1 MDNKSFAIVLDE
13 IRKGVLTDHKLKAIE
28 YVHGYFS
35 SEQVVELLKYFSWAE
50 PQLKALKALQHKMVA
65 IHISKVINILHCL
78 TFTKDKLVALELI
91 ALNIIDPHNYRLI
104 EDIFRVHLPE
114 KKRCK
119 RILDQASKAGCKAPL
134 AMRSSCG
141 MIPGN
146 PYPKGK
152 PSVLNGLLAFRM
164 FPSFQGSWKLPFGHS
179 GKGRLVNL
187 GALAV
192 KKENDDG
199 YNVGRGIATCILGP
213 SKPAPATYNPHK
225 PVPYPIP
232 PCQPHATI
240 APSAY
245 NTAGL
250 VPMGSFIAPVV
261 APAAYAPQ
269 QAFSRPASQLSY
281 NSSAANLHPA
291 AFSPHGS
298 YPSAPATPVAAP
310 TLVQSPVN
318 QLAFASA
325 PVTPVF
331 PRLGTSTPIP
341 AVFSGVPLSA
351 VSSAPPPYP
360 ECQNTTTVISAAPQ
374 MSQAHGEVMSGNAG
388 TPTHSSSTAVLTS
401 SYSNT
406 NCSPGMM
413 LQTGS
418 VSGIQTSDNAN
429 ISPPLNNSFPGL
441 VSFPGMSM
449 FFQNQT
455 LSPATLSALQAG
467 MTVANLPG
475 LQSIAAAA
483 TLAGMHSSGAA
494 TSLSALQN
502 GVVAATM
509 PGLQSAV
516 SIAGLQSGA
525 DVASLHGLQATAS
538 LGGLQPN
545 GNSTPL
551 AGLQPT
557 ISLAGLRSAA
567 ASPAGM
573 RSTAASPAGMR
584 STAASPAALQAAASL
599 AGLHA
604 VAASLA
610 GLQSAAATSHSG
622 LHPASTSVSELQ
634 SLPASPS
641 GLQHSV
647 SSLPGLQPAAVALP
661 RMQSSTSFSGLDSI
675 VVAASLPGLQPT
687 TSSVSLPSL
696 QSAVTASSLPG
707 LESAMAAASSLP
719 VLQSAL
725 GAASLPGLQSLSAGS
740 LPGIQSVVGTPALS
754 GIQSTM
760 GTTSFSDL
768 QSTVG
773 TTSIPSVQS
782 GVSMVSP
789 TGLQSNVDTT
799 SLPGFQTTMGAASLP
814 GLQSSAPS
822 ALLQTHSAATLENFS
837 TQGNNGFACYSPA
850 PGTPYS
856 LQPGLPS
863 QLGWQ

>member
-65 IHISKVINILHCL
+65 IHVSKVINILHCL

-152 PSVLNGLLAFRM
+152 PSVLNGLLA
-164 FPSFQGSWKLPFGHS
+164 GSWKLPLGHS

-187 GALAV
+187 GALSV
-192 KKENDDG
+192 KKENEDG
-199 YNVGRGIATCILGP
+199 YSVGRGIATCILGP
-213 SKPAPATYNPHK
+213 SKPAPVTYNPHK

-261 APAAYAPQ
+261 APAAFAPQ

-281 NSSAANLHPA
+281 NTSANLHTA

-298 YPSAPATPVAAP
+298 YPSAPSTPVAAP
-310 TLVQSPVN
+310 TLVQSPAN

-325 PVTPVF
+325 PGTPVF

-341 AVFSGVPLSA
+341 PVFSGVPPSTG
-351 VSSAPPPYP
+351 SSAPPPYP
-360 ECQNTTTVISAAPQ
+360 ECQNTTSVISAAPQ
-374 MSQAHGEVMSGNAG
+374 MSQAHAEVISGNAG
-388 TPTHSSSTAVLTS
+388 TPTHSSAAVVLTS

-413 LQTGS
+413 PQTGS
-418 VSGIQTSDNAN
+418 SSGFQTSDNSN
-429 ISPPLNNSFPGL
+429 TPPAMNNSFPGL

-455 LSPATLSALQAG
+455 LSPASLSALQAG
-467 MTVANLPG
+467 ITVANLPG

-502 GVVAATM
+502 GVMTATM

-516 SIAGLQSGA
+516 PVAGLQSSA
-525 DVASLHGLQATAS
+525 DVASLHGLQITAS

-545 GNSTPL
+545 GNSASL

-567 ASPAGM
+567 ASPIGM
-573 RSTAASPAGMR
+573 RSTAASPAGIR

-610 GLQSAAATSHSG
+610 GLQSAAANSHPG
-622 LHPASTSVSELQ
+622 LHPAPTSISELQ
-634 SLPASPS
+634 SVPVSPS
-641 GLQHSV
+641 GLQHPV

-661 RMQSSTSFSGLDSI
+661 RLQSSTTFSGLDSI

-696 QSAVTASSLPG
+696 QPAVTASSLPG

-725 GAASLPGLQSLSAGS
+725 SAASLPGLQSLSAGS

-760 GTTSFSDL
+760 STTSFSDL

-773 TTSIPSVQS
+773 TTSVPSVQS

-814 GLQSSAPS
+814 GLQSAASP
-822 ALLQTHSAATLENFS
+822 ALLQAHSAATLENFP
-837 TQGNNGFACYSPA
+837 TQGNNGFACYPST

>member
-65 IHISKVINILHCL
+65 IHVSKVINILHCL

-152 PSVLNGLLAFRM
+152 PSVLNGLLA
-164 FPSFQGSWKLPFGHS
+164 
-179 GKGRLVNL
+179 
-187 GALAV
+187 ALSV
-192 KKENDDG
+192 KKENEDG
-199 YNVGRGIATCILGP
+199 YSVGRGIATCILGP

-281 NSSAANLHPA
+281 NSSANLHTA
-291 AFSPHGS
+291 AFSPHGT

-310 TLVQSPVN
+310 TLVQSPAN

-325 PVTPVF
+325 PVTQVF

-341 AVFSGVPLSA
+341 PVFAGVPPSTGT
-351 VSSAPPPYP
+351 SAPPPYS
-360 ECQNTTTVISAAPQ
+360 ECQNTTTVISAVPQ
-374 MSQAHGEVMSGNAG
+374 MSQAHGEVMPGNAG
-388 TPTHSSSTAVLTS
+388 TPTHSSAVTGLTS

-413 LQTGS
+413 PQTGS
-418 VSGIQTSDNAN
+418 SSGFQTSDNSN
-429 ISPPLNNSFPGL
+429 TSPSMSNSFPGL

-455 LSPATLSALQAG
+455 LSPASLSALQAG

-475 LQSIAAAA
+475 LQSLAAAA

-502 GVVAATM
+502 GMMAATM

-516 SIAGLQSGA
+516 PVAGLQSGT
-525 DVASLHGLQATAS
+525 DVGSVHGLQTTAS

-545 GNSTPL
+545 GNSTSL
-551 AGLQPT
+551 TGLQPAV
-557 ISLAGLRSAA
+557 SLAGLRSAA
-567 ASPAGM
+567 ASPIGL
-573 RSTAASPAGMR
+573 RSTAASPAGLR

-610 GLQSAAATSHSG
+610 GLQSATAS
-622 LHPASTSVSELQ
+622 HPAPTSLSELQ
-634 SLPASPS
+634 TVPASPS
-641 GLQHSV
+641 GLQHSI

-661 RMQSSTSFSGLDSI
+661 RLQSSTSFSGLDSI

-687 TSSVSLPSL
+687 TSAVSLPSL
-696 QSAVTASSLPG
+696 QAAGAASSLPG
-707 LESAMAAASSLP
+707 LESAMAAVSSLP

-725 GAASLPGLQSLSAGS
+725 GAASLPGLQSLGVGS
-740 LPGIQSVVGTPALS
+740 LPGIQSVVGSPALS
-754 GIQSTM
+754 SIQSTI

-782 GVSMVSP
+782 GVSMMSP
-789 TGLQSNVDTT
+789 TGPQSNVDTT
-799 SLPGFQTTMGAASLP
+799 SLPGFQTTMGAVSLP
-814 GLQSSAPS
+814 GLQSVAPS
-822 ALLQTHSAATLENFS
+822 ALLQAHSAATLDNFP
-837 TQGNNGFACYSPA
+837 TQGNNGFACYPSA

>member
-1 MDNKSFAIVLDE
+1 MDSKSFAIVLDE

-65 IHISKVINILHCL
+65 IHVSKVINILQCL
-78 TFTKDKLVALELI
+78 TFTKDKLVALDLI

-152 PSVLNGLLAFRM
+152 PSALNGLLA
-164 FPSFQGSWKLPFGHS
+164 
-179 GKGRLVNL
+179 
-187 GALAV
+187 ALSV
-192 KKENDDG
+192 KKENESG

-269 QAFSRPASQLSY
+269 QAFSRSGNQLSY
-281 NSSAANLHPA
+281 NSSATNLHA
-291 AFSPHGS
+291 TVFSPLGS
-298 YPSAPATPVAAP
+298 YSSAPATPVATP
-310 TLVQSPVN
+310 TFVQSPAN
-318 QLAFASA
+318 QLVFASA
-325 PVTPVF
+325 PVTPAF
-331 PRLGTSTPIP
+331 SRLGTSASIP
-341 AVFSGVPLSA
+341 QKGVPQSSG
-351 VSSAPPPYP
+351 SSAPPPYP
-360 ECQNTTTVISAAPQ
+360 ECQDTTAVVSAAPQ
-374 MSQAHGEVMSGNAG
+374 NSQAHGEVRSGNTG
-388 TPTHSSSTAVLTS
+388 TSTHSSTVTGLTS
-401 SYSNT
+401 SYTNT
-406 NCSPGMM
+406 NCSPGVMP
-413 LQTGS
+413 QTGS
-418 VSGIQTSDNAN
+418 SSGFQTSENSN
-429 ISPPLNNSFPGL
+429 TSPPMSNSFPNLLSFPGL
-441 VSFPGMSM
+441 PI

-455 LSPATLSALQAG
+455 LSPASLSALQAG

-475 LQSIAAAA
+475 LQSIATAA
-483 TLAGMHSSGAA
+483 TLTGMHSSGTT
-494 TSLSALQN
+494 TSLSPVQN
-502 GVVAATM
+502 GVMAATM

-516 SIAGLQSGA
+516 SVAGLQSNA
-525 DVASLHGLQATAS
+525 DVTSLHGLQTTVS
-538 LGGLQPN
+538 LGGLQSN
-545 GNSTPL
+545 GNSMSL

-557 ISLAGLRSAA
+557 VSLAGLQSAAASPIGMRSAA
-567 ASPAGM
+567 ASPA
-573 RSTAASPAGMR
+573 ALR

-610 GLQSAAATSHSG
+610 GLQSAAAASHAG
-622 LHPASTSVSELQ
+622 LHPGPTSVSELQ
-634 SLPASPS
+634 SVPASPS
-641 GLQHSV
+641 GLQHSI
-647 SSLPGLQPAAVALP
+647 SSLPGLQPAAVTLP
-661 RMQSSTSFSGLDSI
+661 RLQSSTSFSGLDSI

-687 TSSVSLPSL
+687 TTAVTLPSL
-696 QSAVTASSLPG
+696 QAAVAASSLPG
-707 LESAMAAASSLP
+707 LESAMAAASLP

-725 GAASLPGLQSLSAGS
+725 GAASLPGLQSLGAGS
-740 LPGIQSVVGTPALS
+740 LPGIQSVVGPPALS
-754 GIQSTM
+754 SIQSTI
-760 GTTSFSDL
+760 GATSFSDL

-773 TTSIPSVQS
+773 TTSIPNVQS

-789 TGLQSNVDTT
+789 TGLQSNVDTVP
-799 SLPGFQTTMGAASLP
+799 LPGFQTTMGAATLP
-814 GLQSSAPS
+814 GLQSVAPS
-822 ALLQTHSAATLENFS
+822 ALLQSHSAASLENFS
-837 TQGNNGFACYSPA
+837 TQGNNDFGCYSSGPA
-850 PGTPYS
+850 TPYS
-856 LQPGLPS
+856 LPPGLSS

>member
-65 IHISKVINILHCL
+65 IHVSKVINILHCL
-78 TFTKDKLVALELI
+78 TFTKDKLVALDLI

-152 PSVLNGLLAFRM
+152 PSALNGLLA
-164 FPSFQGSWKLPFGHS
+164 GSWKLPLGHS

-250 VPMGSFIAPVV
+250 VPMGSFLTPVV
-261 APAAYAPQ
+261 TPATYAPQ
-269 QAFSRPASQLSY
+269 QAFPRPASQLSY
-281 NSSAANLHPA
+281 NASAANLHTT

-310 TLVQSPVN
+310 TLVQSPAN

-331 PRLGTSTPIP
+331 PRLGASTPIP
-341 AVFSGVPLSA
+341 PVFSGVPLSA

-374 MSQAHGEVMSGNAG
+374 MSQAHGEIMSGNSG
-388 TPTHSSSTAVLTS
+388 IPTHGSATAVLTS

-406 NCSPGMM
+406 NCNPGMM

-418 VSGIQTSDNAN
+418 SSGIQTSDSAN
-429 ISPPLNNSFPGL
+429 TSPSMNNFPGL

-455 LSPATLSALQAG
+455 LSPASLSALQAG
-467 MTVANLPG
+467 MTVANLSG

-494 TSLSALQN
+494 PSLSALQN
-502 GVVAATM
+502 GAMSATM

-516 SIAGLQSGA
+516 PIAGLQSSA
-525 DVASLHGLQATAS
+525 DVASLHGLQTTAS

-545 GNSTPL
+545 GNSTSL

-610 GLQSAAATSHSG
+610 GLQSAAVAPSHPG
-622 LHPASTSVSELQ
+622 LHPASTSISELQ
-634 SLPASPS
+634 SVPASPS

-661 RMQSSTSFSGLDSI
+661 RLQSSTAFSGLDSI

-696 QSAVTASSLPG
+696 QSAVSASSLPG

-725 GAASLPGLQSLSAGS
+725 GAASLPGIQSLSAGS

-789 TGLQSNVDTT
+789 TGLPSNVDTT
-799 SLPGFQTTMGAASLP
+799 SLPGFQTTMGAVSLP
-814 GLQSSAPS
+814 GLQSAAPS

-837 TQGNNGFACYSPA
+837 TQGNNGFACYSSA

>member
-65 IHISKVINILHCL
+65 IHVSKVINILHCL

-152 PSVLNGLLAFRM
+152 PSVLNGLLA
-164 FPSFQGSWKLPFGHS
+164 
-179 GKGRLVNL
+179 
-187 GALAV
+187 ALSV
-192 KKENDDG
+192 KKESEDG
-199 YNVGRGIATCILGP
+199 YSVGRGIATCILGP

-250 VPMGSFIAPVV
+250 VPMGSFMAPVV

-281 NSSAANLHPA
+281 NSSAANLHTA
-291 AFSPHGS
+291 VYSPHGS

-310 TLVQSPVN
+310 TLVQSPAN

-325 PVTPVF
+325 PVAPVF
-331 PRLGTSTPIP
+331 SRLGTSTPIP
-341 AVFSGVPLSA
+341 PIFAGVPPSSTHA
-351 VSSAPPPYP
+351 GTSAPPPYP
-360 ECQNTTTVISAAPQ
+360 QCQNPTTVISAVPQ
-374 MSQAHGEVMSGNAG
+374 MSQAHGEVLSENAI
-388 TPTHSSSTAVLTS
+388 PTHSSAVTGLTS
-401 SYSNT
+401 SFSNT
-406 NCSPGMM
+406 SCGSGMM
-413 LQTGS
+413 PQTGLS
-418 VSGIQTSDNAN
+418 SGFQTSDNSN
-429 ISPPLNNSFPGL
+429 TSPSISNSFPGL

-455 LSPATLSALQAG
+455 LSPASLSALQAG
-467 MTVANLPG
+467 MAVANLPG

-494 TSLSALQN
+494 ASLSALQN
-502 GVVAATM
+502 GMIAATM
-509 PGLQSAV
+509 PGLHSAAPV
-516 SIAGLQSGA
+516 AGLQSSV
-525 DVASLHGLQATAS
+525 DVASLAGLQSSVDVASLAGLQTTAS
-538 LGGLQPN
+538 LGGLQTN
-545 GNSTPL
+545 GNATSL
-551 AGLQPT
+551 AGLQST
-557 ISLAGLRSAA
+557 ASLAGLRSAA
-567 ASPAGM
+567 ASPIGL
-573 RSTAASPAGMR
+573 RSNAASPAGLR
-584 STAASPAALQAAASL
+584 SLAASPAALQAAASL
-599 AGLHA
+599 AGLQS

-610 GLQSAAATSHSG
+610 GLQSAAA
-622 LHPASTSVSELQ
+622 
-634 SLPASPS
+634 SLS
-641 GLQHSV
+641 GLQPPV
-647 SSLPGLQPAAVALP
+647 SSLPGLQPAAVTLP
-661 RMQSSTSFSGLDSI
+661 RLQSSTSFSGLDSV

-687 TSSVSLPSL
+687 TSAVALPSL
-696 QSAVTASSLPG
+696 QAAVAASSLPG

-725 GAASLPGLQSLSAGS
+725 GAASLPGLQSLGAGS
-740 LPGIQSVVGTPALS
+740 LPGIQSVGGNPALS

-760 GTTSFSDL
+760 STTSFSDL

-773 TTSIPSVQS
+773 STPLPGVQS
-782 GVSMVSP
+782 GVSTVSP
-789 TGLQSNVDTT
+789 TGLQSTVDTT
-799 SLPGFQTTMGAASLP
+799 SLPGFQTTMGAAPLA
-814 GLQSSAPS
+814 GLQSAAQST
-822 ALLQTHSAATLENFS
+822 LLQAHSAATLENFP
-837 TQGNNGFACYSPA
+837 TQGNNGFTCYPST

>member
-65 IHISKVINILHCL
+65 IHVSKVINILHCL

-152 PSVLNGLLAFRM
+152 PSVLNGLLA
-164 FPSFQGSWKLPFGHS
+164 
-179 GKGRLVNL
+179 
-187 GALAV
+187 ALSV
-192 KKENDDG
+192 KKENEDG
-199 YNVGRGIATCILGP
+199 YTVGRGIATCILGP

-250 VPMGSFIAPVV
+250 VPMGSFMAPVV
-261 APAAYAPQ
+261 AQAAYAPQ
-269 QAFSRPASQLSY
+269 QAFSRPASQLSF
-281 NSSAANLHPA
+281 NSSAVNLHAA

-298 YPSAPATPVAAP
+298 YPSAPATPVGAP
-310 TLVQSPVN
+310 TLVHSPVN

-325 PVTPVF
+325 PGTPVF
-331 PRLGTSTPIP
+331 SRLGTSTPIP
-341 AVFSGVPLSA
+341 SVFAGVPPSTGT
-351 VSSAPPPYP
+351 SAPPPYP
-360 ECQNTTTVISAAPQ
+360 ECQNPTTVIAAVPQ
-374 MSQAHGEVMSGNAG
+374 MSQAHGELMSGNAV
-388 TPTHSSSTAVLTS
+388 TPTHSSAVVGLTS

-406 NCSPGMM
+406 SCNPGMM
-413 LQTGS
+413 PQTGS
-418 VSGIQTSDNAN
+418 SSGYQTSDNSN
-429 ISPPLNNSFPGL
+429 TSPSMGNSFPGL

-449 FFQNQT
+449 FLQNQT
-455 LSPATLSALQAG
+455 LSPASLSALQAG
-467 MTVANLPG
+467 MSVANLPG

-483 TLAGMHSSGAA
+483 TLAGMHSSGTA

-502 GVVAATM
+502 GMMAATI
-509 PGLQSAV
+509 PGLQSAAPV
-516 SIAGLQSGA
+516 VGLQSSA
-525 DVASLHGLQATAS
+525 DVASLHGHQTTVS
-538 LGGLQPN
+538 LGGLQSN
-545 GNSTPL
+545 GISTSL
-551 AGLQPT
+551 AGLQSAV
-557 ISLAGLRSAA
+557 SLAGLRSAA
-567 ASPAGM
+567 ASPIGL
-573 RSTAASPAGMR
+573 RSTAASPAGLR

-610 GLQSAAATSHSG
+610 GLQSAAASHPGLQPVPTSLSD
-622 LHPASTSVSELQ
+622 LQTVAASL
-634 SLPASPS
+634 S
-641 GLQHSV
+641 GLQPPV
-647 SSLPGLQPAAVALP
+647 SSLPGLQSAAVTLS

-687 TSSVSLPSL
+687 TSAVSLPSL
-696 QSAVTASSLPG
+696 QAAVAASSLPG

-725 GAASLPGLQSLSAGS
+725 GGASLPGLQSLGVGS
-740 LPGIQSVVGTPALS
+740 LPGIQSVVCSPALS

-760 GTTSFSDL
+760 CTTSFSDL

-773 TTSIPSVQS
+773 TTSLPSVQS
-782 GVSMVSP
+782 GVSSVSP
-789 TGLQSNVDTT
+789 TGLQSTVDTT

-814 GLQSSAPS
+814 GLQSAAQS
-822 ALLQTHSAATLENFS
+822 ALLQAHSAATLENFP
-837 TQGNNGFACYSPA
+837 TQGNNGFTCYPAA